1 MELQFQIDTILILLI
16 MLLFPIVKSQSVVNV
31 PDIKPARDL
40 DAVLEQYA
48 FSAFVNPKTGVEYNG
63 IVPKNLTGIKI
74 AALRLRTGSL
84 FTRGVSMYKEFR
96 IPKGVIEQPYVQR
109 LVFVYQNLGDRSEIY
124 YHLPGY
130 MYLAPVLG
138 LLAYNGTDLSS
149 ENRPELEIQASD
161 EPIYIDFGS
170 VRPAPHG
177 SKPMCVWIDLH
188 GQVNFTSVVSGNRC
202 SAFKQGHFS
211 IVVKSKPVPPSSAP
225 VSPQVP
231 PATSEVVKPGKN
243 GGIDSKIWVYVIYVA
258 GGCVLLVLLAVLGLW
273 ICGYKKRKKTRKMER
288 AAEGGEPLHMTMI
301 GGMKA
306 PAAMVTRTQPTLET
320 EYVP

>member
-1 MELQFQIDTILILLI
+1 MELQFQTHTILILLVT
-16 MLLFPIVKSQSVVNV
+16 LLSPIIESQSVLSIPKINS
-31 PDIKPARDL
+31 ARVL
-40 DAVLEQYA
+40 DAALEQYA
-48 FSAFVNPKTGVEYNG
+48 FNAFVNPKTGVAYDG
-63 IVPKNLTGIKI
+63 MVPRNLTGIQI

-84 FTRGVSMYKEFR
+84 FTRGVQMYKEFR
-96 IPKGVIEQPYVQR
+96 IPKGVIEQPYVER
-109 LVFVYQNLGDRSEIY
+109 LVFVYQNLGNRSEMY

-138 LLAYNGTDLSS
+138 LLAYNGTDISS
-149 ENRPELEIQASD
+149 ENRSELEIQASD
-161 EPIYIDFGS
+161 EPISIEFGS

-177 SKPMCVWIDLH
+177 SNPMCVWIDIH
-188 GQVNFTSVVSGNRC
+188 GQVNFTKVVSGNRC
-202 SAFKQGHFS
+202 WAFKQGHFS
-211 IVVKSKPVPPSSAP
+211 IVVKSKPVPPSPAP
-225 VSPQVP
+225 VP

-243 GGIDSKIWVYVIYVA
+243 GGIDSKVWVFVIYVA
-258 GGCVLLVLLAVLGLW
+258 GGCVLLVLLAVSGLW
-273 ICGYKKRKKTRKMER
+273 ICGYKKRKKTRRMER